1 MLLSLSLSDWGYRMV
16 LVVVGRIDRV
26 ADGWMGWRFTKV
38 AVVVVVDGEVRCV
51 GIGIHATSV
60 HLVLKDDVQ
69 GVDDAGDVCGGG
81 LSTSGA
87 ERLED
92 RRQKRLTTENGQQ
105 QVDEEVGTAAALEED
120 SEGRQHDGADDLDDV
135 AVGAR

>member
-1 MLLSLSLSDWGYRMV
+1 M
-16 LVVVGRIDRV
+16 
-26 ADGWMGWRFTKV
+26 
-38 AVVVVVDGEVRCV
+38 RCV

-69 GVDDAGDVCGGG
+69 GVDDAGDVWRRGVSFWCR
-81 LSTSGA
+81 
-87 ERLED
+87 EVVED
-92 RRQKRLTTENGQQ
+92 RRQKRLTTEDGQQ

-120 SEGRQHDGADDLDDV
+120 SERGQHDGADDLDDV